1 MEINIT
7 LKMKRNVPERE
18 LNVKKSSR
26 RTKNTES
33 KTASIVRENTRKRPK
48 RESMSA
54 KNVNECSD

>member
-33 KTASIVRENTRKRPK
+33 KTVSIVRENTRKRLK